1 MGRNKFINRSQL
13 KLKFIIP
20 IYNMYILKSSATQ
33 FEREGLKEG
42 GAYSWRYVARAE
54 RRLQHVYTNKRYL
67 RDKLLVASSGV
78 RVCAL
83 ARFQASPASPR
94 SLRVLIMRMRKELC
108 FVTKIGL
115 FCKHTF
121 LPIVV
126 QFARL
131 LDWGI
136 ECSTVS

>member
-1 MGRNKFINRSQL
+1 MGRNKFINSSQL

-83 ARFQASPASPR
+83 ARFQASPAPPPFR
-94 SLRVLIMRMRKELC
+94 LIMRMRKELC

-136 ECSTVS
+136 ECSPVS